1 MSRRRLV
8 RWLLGATAAFLV
20 LTTLVHIPAVQ
31 HVMGWT
37 TPDGEGA
44 CPFGYGPQG
53 PRFAGAQPIFAPSAS
68 ARPALDWSLTA
79 TSKYQIRAWA
89 LSNAVSCTPRQGG
102 RTLECLDVPAG
113 LLRDGIDMAV
123 TTAWFELDGN
133 GNVRAVRTVRRT
145 TDPAAATRGFDA
157 LARGLERRLGAPT
170 MQTGSSAASDLA
182 AGALRQAAIEFLRD
196 DYVATVRVTNMGDG
210 FAITESY
217 AARAI
222 RSASA
227 SSS

>member
-1 MSRRRLV
+1 M
-8 RWLLGATAAFLV
+8 RWLLGATAAFAV
-20 LTTLVHIPAVQ
+20 VTTLVHIPAVQ
-31 HVMGWT
+31 HAMGWT
-37 TPDGEGA
+37 TPDGKGA

-53 PRFAGAQPIFAPSAS
+53 AKLASEQPTFAPSAS

-79 TSKYQIRAWA
+79 TSKYQITAWA
-89 LSNAVSCTPRQGG
+89 LRNGVSCTPRQGG
-102 RTLECLDVPAG
+102 RTVECLDVPAG
-113 LLRDGIDMAV
+113 LLRDGIDLAV

-145 TDPAAATRGFDA
+145 ADVSKATRGFDTIA
-157 LARGLERRLGAPT
+157 NGLAQRLGTPT
-170 MQTGSSAASDLA
+170 MKTGSSAPADLS

-217 AARAI
+217 AARSV
-222 RSASA
+222 SASP
-227 SSS
+227 S